1 MHGIGGTGRPAGR
14 SIRRG
19 TWVGEGIDASAIQ
32 HAAETQWSDEWAH
45 TCLATTFALLGC
57 PWLNPLWELSSSI
70 GLRVRLCS
78 AANMF
83 QSKRRIESYGHGE
96 WVKQVASVVV
106 SLSSQFLFKSSGNH
120 LNSFFEGLEIIL
132 TRAKANSILE
142 YFTAHY
148 SLEKGHSSPVDSPW
162 SNCWPVNSTRPK

>member
-1 MHGIGGTGRPAGR
+1 MVSIHRISRLAGERGWDGRNWPTGR

-19 TWVGEGIDASAIQ
+19 PWVRDWERIDASAIQ

-83 QSKRRIESYGHGE
+83 QSKRRTESWSWRVGKTSSKLI
-96 WVKQVASVVV
+96 VNSV
-106 SLSSQFLFKSSGNH
+106 
-120 LNSFFEGLEIIL
+120 SFQIFWKPFEFFWGVGIIL
-132 TRAKANSILE
+132 TFFLRGWKS
-142 YFTAHY
+142 F
-148 SLEKGHSSPVDSPW
+148 
-162 SNCWPVNSTRPK
+162 